1 VRIVFGLVM
10 IAVAVVLLVQTI
22 RRGRAMRRAERAV
35 TDAYEAQLA
44 ALIEAAAKAEHM
56 RLFDGEQ
63 HQCCWVVGTEQ
74 CGLWCCHDG
83 DHTAD
88 RVGDYLPMAMPI
100 IHPLDLLRLRL
111 SRWPWRDMACLL
123 CGTRSGPPWWT
134 FGYTTVLEGVVG
146 RFYGEETTLS
156 TERHWRFEPCG
167 CEGREILEE
176 QHD

>member
-1 VRIVFGLVM
+1 MVNIAAGL
-10 IAVAVVLLVQTI
+10 ALLAYAVLLTTWVVREH
-22 RRGRAMRRAERAV
+22 RRMLRHERAFTEAVRAEEQAK
-35 TDAYEAQLA
+35 TQ
-44 ALIEAAAKAEHM
+44 AAKAEHM

-63 HQCCWVVGTEQ
+63 HYCCCVVDNEQ

-100 IHPLDLLRLRL
+100 IHPLNLLRLRL
-111 SRWPWRDMACLL
+111 APWPWRDMACPL
-123 CGTRSGPPWWT
+123 CGTRAGPPWWT